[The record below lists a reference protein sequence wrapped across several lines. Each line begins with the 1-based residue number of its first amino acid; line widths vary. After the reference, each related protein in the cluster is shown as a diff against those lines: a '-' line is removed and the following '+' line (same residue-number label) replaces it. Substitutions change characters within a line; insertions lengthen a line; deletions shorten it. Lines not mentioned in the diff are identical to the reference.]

1 MGVSILDELPEL
13 LILNLQYLGR
23 RLVHYSVVIAD
34 VVDESNQIKHDE
46 WIERNGAKRDDAEQR
61 DKLKLR
67 RRLKL
72 GTLVCS
78 LFYRRLCGNHAD

>member
-1 MGVSILDELPEL
+1 MSVGILDELAEF

-23 RLVHYSVVIAD
+23 RLLHYSVVIAD

-46 WIERNGAKRDDAEQR
+46 WIGRNGAKRDDVEQR

-72 GTLVCS
+72 GTLVSS
-78 LFYRRLCGNHAD
+78 LFYRRLSGNHVD